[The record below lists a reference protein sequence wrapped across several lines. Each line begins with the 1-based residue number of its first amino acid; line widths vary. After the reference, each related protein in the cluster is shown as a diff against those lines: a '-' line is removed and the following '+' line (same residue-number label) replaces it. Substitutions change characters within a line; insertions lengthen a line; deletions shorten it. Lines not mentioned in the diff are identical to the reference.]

1 MNTIGNLYD
10 MTLSFINKVSTI
22 FCKCFSPDR
31 TNRPG
36 SFYTFRAPSPSARR
50 AWLTALGGTDALL
63 VHDFKPTGRSDERGS
78 HLDDAG
84 FEFVARCLE
93 ALEGRGLV
101 GHSRQKNVNVFSI

>member
-1 MNTIGNLYD
+1 MFFADG
-10 MTLSFINKVSTI
+10 
-22 FCKCFSPDR
+22 

-63 VHDFKPTGRSDERGS
+63 VHDFRPTGRSDERGS

-101 GHSRQKNVNVFSI
+101 GHSHQNSLNTISV